1 MDNGQRT
8 TDNGRTGVQ
17 QTMTTTATASLK
29 RMFIDGKW
37 VEAEGGGTLGV
48 INPATEEVITEVA
61 YGSRNDARRA
71 LEAAARAMPA
81 WMKLTAWDR
90 AKILKKTAD
99 LMRERADS
107 IARTL
112 TMEQGKPVP
121 ESRAEV
127 LHSADTF
134 EWFAEEGKRAYGQ
147 VIPQGIAI
155 KRHMTLK
162 HPVGVVAAISP
173 WNFPVTLQARKIAP
187 ALAAGCTVVCK
198 PASQTP
204 LCLIQVFECMVEA
217 GLPPGVANLVI
228 GPAQELGDEFIEN
241 PVCRKISFTGSTEV
255 GKLLMR
261 GCADQIK
268 RVSLELGGHAPFIV
282 FPDADPEVGAKIAV
296 EGKFRNN
303 GQVCIA
309 PSRFYVHKDVEKK
322 FTEAAVEIARKL
334 KLGNGLDEGVQVGPM
349 FEKKALQN
357 TVELVEDA
365 RQRGANILTG
375 GKRSKDFTKGY
386 FFEPT
391 ILKGVTSETKMM
403 TEEPFAPVMPV
414 LDFSKLDDVIR
425 AANNTRYGL
434 AAYVFTN
441 DLTVA
446 WRMADG
452 IEAGI
457 IGINDPVPAAPQCPF
472 GGMKESGLGRELA
485 HEGLEAYLETK
496 YVSIKLRES

>member
-1 MDNGQRT
+1 MA
-8 TDNGRTGVQ
+8 
-17 QTMTTTATASLK
+17 TATAALK
-29 RMFIDGKW
+29 RLFIDGKW
-37 VEAEGGGTLGV
+37 VEADGGRTYGV
-48 INPATEEVITEVA
+48 INPATEEVLAEVA
-61 YGSRNDARRA
+61 YGGRA
-71 LEAAARAMPA
+71 EAKRAIEAAHRAMPG

-90 AKILKKTAD
+90 AKVLKKTAD
-99 LMRERADS
+99 LMRERADA

-112 TMEQGKPVP
+112 TLEQGKPL
-121 ESRAEV
+121 AEAKAEI

-147 VIPQGIAI
+147 VIPNSLPG
-155 KRHMTLK
+155 KRHMTIK

-173 WNFPVTLQARKIAP
+173 WNFPITLQSRKIAP
-187 ALAAGCTVVCK
+187 ALAVGCTVVCK

-204 LCLIQVFECMVEA
+204 LSLMQVFECLIEA
-217 GLPPGVANLVI
+217 GLPAGVANLVV
-228 GPAQELGDEFIEN
+228 GPAQEIGDEFLES
-241 PVCRKISFTGSTEV
+241 PLVRKLSFTGSTEV
-255 GKLLMR
+255 GKQLMK
-261 GCADQIK
+261 GCADQMK

-296 EGKFRNN
+296 TGKFRNN

-309 PSRFYVHKDVEKK
+309 PSRFYVHKDVQKK
-322 FTEAAVEIARKL
+322 FTEATVEFAKAL
-334 KLGNGLDEGVQVGPM
+334 KLGNGLDAGIEVGPM
-349 FEKKALQN
+349 FEKKAMDN
-357 TVELVEDA
+357 TLDLVEDA
-365 RQRGANILTG
+365 RKRGAKVLTG
-375 GKRSKDFTKGY
+375 GKRSDRFAKGY

-391 ILKGVTSETKMM
+391 VLTNLTDDTKMM
-403 TEEPFAPVMPV
+403 VEEPFAPVMPL
-414 LDFSKLDDVIR
+414 LDFGKLDDVIR

-446 WRMADG
+446 WKMAEG
-452 IEAGI
+452 LEAGI

-496 YVSIKLRES
+496 YVSFKLRD